1 MNHLGKPDAGDLP
14 VRFEEGDGDG
24 MGRAI
29 FTLLLDLRIFV
40 SDVACISSGTGRA

>member
-29 FTLLLDLRIFV
+29 STLLNVSLD
-40 SDVACISSGTGRA
+40 

>member
-1 MNHLGKPDAGDLP
+1 MSRLGKPDAGDLP

-29 FTLLLDLRIFV
+29 STLLKNLLTSVR
-40 SDVACISSGTGRA
+40 C